1 MSALFLIRPVYV
13 VSRVETIHI
22 CKTGPAIWTCS
33 MVCTDIQCTPT
44 PASIH
49 SATGGSNAGQGVTR
63 ILAILF
69 APKSDETMFDRQYAR
84 YTAWKAGRP
93 PRSEPVAPSE
103 PWHAKARR
111 MLKRKPRA
119 AEAPRQSSSRRSTQ
133 SRKSPDWVDPYLD
146 PPEIKVREKTSDK
159 QKAA

>member
-1 MSALFLIRPVYV
+1 MLAKALLALVITV
-13 VSRVETIHI
+13 V
-22 CKTGPAIWTCS
+22 TGAILHGH
-33 MVCTDIQCTPT
+33 MPMEVFAMLDFI
-44 PASIH
+44 
-49 SATGGSNAGQGVTR
+49 

-69 APKSDETMFDRQYAR
+69 APKADETMFDRQYAR